1 MDSLS
6 KSTYWGKGERVNLMG
21 IYIYGIIDSNDR
33 IDESIRGLNGILVSN
48 IPFKDISIVVSNFN
62 DDIKNITKT
71 QVLEHEDVLEGLMT
85 KFTVLPV
92 RFRTLYNK
100 EKDALGMLEH
110 FYADFKENLDKLRN
124 KAEFGIKVIWPGDK
138 IREEIVR
145 DHDRDYEISAGS
157 DSQGKLFIGQAYK
170 KYKIDKEIDLKAD
183 ISIANL
189 DHFFSRFASEKRLEK
204 LKSKNLLLN
213 AFYLVERGKQRN
225 FKEAFDT
232 LRKAPGD
239 LQYLFSGPWPPY
251 NFVRIE
257 YGKD

>member
-1 MDSLS
+1 M
-6 KSTYWGKGERVNLMG
+6 GK
-21 IYIYGIIDSNDR
+21 YIYGIIDSNDR
-33 IDESIRGLNGILVSN
+33 IDESIGGLNGIPVSN
-48 IPFKDISIVVSNFN
+48 IPFKDIGIVVSNFN

-71 QVLEHEDVLEGLMT
+71 QVLEHEDVLEKLMT

-100 EKDALGMLEH
+100 EKDILAMLEH

-138 IREEIVR
+138 IREEIAR
-145 DHDRDYEISAGS
+145 DHDKNHGILAGS
-157 DSQGKLFIGQAYK
+157 DSQGKLFIEQAYK
-170 KYKIDKEIDLKAD
+170 KYKIDREIEEKAD
-183 ISIANL
+183 ICIAIL
-189 DHFFSRFASEKRLEK
+189 DHFFSRFASGKKLEK

-213 AFYLVERGKQRN
+213 AFYLIEREEQKN

-232 LRKAPGD
+232 LKMAPGD
-239 LQYLFSGPWPPY
+239 FQYLFSGPWPPY

-257 YGKD
+257 YEKD

>member
-1 MDSLS
+1 
-6 KSTYWGKGERVNLMG
+6 MG

-33 IDESIRGLNGILVSN
+33 MDAPIRGLNGILVSN

-71 QVLEHEDVLEGLMT
+71 QVLEHEDVLERLMT

-100 EKDALGMLEH
+100 EEDVLAMLKH

-124 KAEFGIKVIWPGDK
+124 KAEFDIKVIWPGDK
-138 IREEIVR
+138 IREETVR
-145 DHDRDYEISAGS
+145 DHDKDHGTLAGS
-157 DSQGKLFIGQAYK
+157 DSQGKLFIEQAYK
-170 KYKIDKEIDLKAD
+170 KYKIDTEIEEKAD
-183 ISIANL
+183 ICIAIL
-189 DHFFSRFASEKRLEK
+189 DHFFSRFVSEKKLEK

-213 AFYLVERGKQRN
+213 ASYLVEKGKQRN

-232 LRKAPGD
+232 LKMAPGD
-239 LQYLFSGPWPPY
+239 FQYLFSGPWPPY

-257 YGKD
+257 YEKD